1 MKRRAADKSGGTP
14 RKEMFRY
21 DTSLQIQDSAALP
34 QNIPVEEEELQPSR
48 TRRKLDDL
56 ALQELGEA
64 LVTVPEAK
72 LAELDLPERLGDAI
86 MHARGISKF
95 GARRRQMQYIGRLM
109 REEGDAETIR
119 ARLDAWNGVSV
130 EETARLHL
138 IERWRLKLL
147 DDDKGLDALIAEYP
161 RADIQRLRTLIRNT
175 KREKEAEKPPKSFR
189 ELFQVLRETLTPNT
203 ELVDAK
209 DAKEE
214 QESAQRK
221 P

>member
-1 MKRRAADKSGGTP
+1 
-14 RKEMFRY
+14 MFRY
-21 DTSLQIQDSAALP
+21 DTSLQIQDSPALS
-34 QNIPVEEEELQPSR
+34 QNIPVEEEELEPSR

-64 LVTVPEAK
+64 LVAVPAAK
-72 LAELDLPERLGDAI
+72 LAELDLPERLSDAI
-86 MHARGISKF
+86 VHARSISKF
-95 GARRRQMQYIGRLM
+95 GALRRQMQYIGRLM

-189 ELFQVLRETLTPNT
+189 ELFQALRDTLS
-203 ELVDAK
+203 LVSPKILGAGG
-209 DAKEE
+209 AEEE
-214 QESAQRK
+214 QERTQRK
-221 P
+221 SW

>member
-1 MKRRAADKSGGTP
+1 
-14 RKEMFRY
+14 MFRY
-21 DTSLQIQDSAALP
+21 DTSLPIQDSPALR
-34 QNIPVEEEELQPSR
+34 QTLPVEEEEEQLQPSR

-64 LVTVPEAK
+64 LVAVPEAK
-72 LAELDLPERLGDAI
+72 LAELALPERLSDAI
-86 MHARGISKF
+86 IHARSISKF
-95 GARRRQMQYIGRLM
+95 GALRRQMQYIGRLM

-189 ELFQVLRETLTPNT
+189 ELFQVLRETLSSVSPKI
-203 ELVDAK
+203 VDAEGAE
-209 DAKEE
+209 DE

-221 P
+221 S

>member
-1 MKRRAADKSGGTP
+1 
-14 RKEMFRY
+14 MFRY
-21 DTSLQIQDSAALP
+21 DTSLQIQDSPALS

-72 LAELDLPERLGDAI
+72 LAELDLPERLSDAI

-147 DDDKGLDALIAEYP
+147 DDDKGLDALIAEFP

-209 DAKEE
+209 DAMEE

>member
-1 MKRRAADKSGGTP
+1 
-14 RKEMFRY
+14 MFRY
-21 DTSLQIQDSAALP
+21 DTSLQIQDSPALP

-72 LAELDLPERLGDAI
+72 LAELDLPERLSDAI

-147 DDDKGLDALIAEYP
+147 DDDKGIDALIAEYP
-161 RADIQRLRTLIRNT
+161 RADIQHLRTLIRNT

-189 ELFQVLRETLTPNT
+189 ELFQVLRDTLSSVSPKN
-203 ELVDAK
+203 VDAEG
-209 DAKEE
+209 AEE
-214 QESAQRK
+214 GQESAQRK
-221 P
+221 S

>member
-1 MKRRAADKSGGTP
+1 
-14 RKEMFRY
+14 MFRY
-21 DTSLQIQDSAALP
+21 DTSLQIQDSPALS
-34 QNIPVEEEELQPSR
+34 QNIPVEEEELEPSR

-64 LVTVPEAK
+64 LVAVPAAK
-72 LAELDLPERLGDAI
+72 LAELDLPERLSDAI
-86 MHARGISKF
+86 VHARSISKF
-95 GARRRQMQYIGRLM
+95 GALRRQMQYIGRLM

-189 ELFQVLRETLTPNT
+189 ELFQALRDTLSLVSPKI
-203 ELVDAK
+203 VDAEG
-209 DAKEE
+209 AGEE
-214 QESAQRK
+214 QERTQRK
-221 P
+221 SW